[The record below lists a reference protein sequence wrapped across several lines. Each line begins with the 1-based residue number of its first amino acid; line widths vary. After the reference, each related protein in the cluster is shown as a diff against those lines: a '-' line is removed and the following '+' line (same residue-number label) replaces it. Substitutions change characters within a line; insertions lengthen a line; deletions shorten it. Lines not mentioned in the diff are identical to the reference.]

1 MCKTSMNWQSV
12 AFDWN
17 QARAFLATAE
27 EGSLSAA
34 ARALGQTLPTLG
46 RQVAALEED
55 LGVTLF
61 DRVGRSL
68 VLTPSGLEL
77 LDHVRAMADAA
88 NPISLTASGQSQA
101 IEGHVSITATPIMAT
116 SHLPAMLKRIR
127 EEAPGI
133 VIEITAASEVRDLTR
148 READIAIRHA
158 RPEQPDLIARLI
170 GETSAHLHASK
181 AYLDKHARPEKPED
195 LADADFVGFGQPER
209 QLPMLNA
216 MGIPITAD
224 NFKIN
229 TTSGTV
235 ILELLKHGLGISFL
249 TKDAETLLPD
259 IEPVLPDLDPIPV
272 PIWLVTH
279 RELHTSRRIRL
290 VFDFLANAFSD
301 AQAIWISQG
310 LVEWRNRE
318 SG

>member
-1 MCKTSMNWQSV
+1 MSWQSI

-34 ARALGQTLPTLG
+34 ARALGQTQPTLG
-46 RQVAALEED
+46 RQVAALEEE

-77 LDHVRAMADAA
+77 LDHVRTMADAA
-88 NPISLTASGQSQA
+88 NLISLTASGRSQA
-101 IEGHVSITATPIMAT
+101 IEGQVSITATPVLAT
-116 SHLPAMLKRIR
+116 YHLPVILKRLR
-127 EEAPGI
+127 DEAPGI
-133 VIEITAASEVRDLTR
+133 MIEIIASNEVRDLTR
-148 READIAIRHA
+148 READIAIRHG
-158 RPEQPDLIARLI
+158 RPEQPDLIAKLI
-170 GETSAHLHASK
+170 GETSAHLYASK
-181 AYLDKHARPEKPED
+181 AYLDKHGRPEKPED
-195 LADADFVGFGQPER
+195 LANADFIGFGQPER
-209 QLPMLNA
+209 QVPLVNG
-216 MGIPITAD
+216 MGIPVTAD
-224 NFKIN
+224 SFKIN

-249 TKDAETLLPD
+249 TKDAEILVPD
-259 IEPVLPDLDPIPV
+259 IEPVLPGLDPIPV

-290 VFDFLANAFSD
+290 VFDFLAEAFSD
-301 AQAIWISQG
+301 AQASRTSQG
-310 LVEWRNRE
+310 LAKA
-318 SG
+318 

>member
-1 MCKTSMNWQSV
+1 MSWQSI

-34 ARALGQTLPTLG
+34 ARVLGQTQPTLG
-46 RQVAALEED
+46 RQVAALEEE

-88 NPISLTASGQSQA
+88 NLISLTASGQSRA
-101 IEGHVSITATPIMAT
+101 IEGHVSITATPVLAT
-116 SHLPAMLKRIR
+116 YHLPAILKRLR
-127 EEAPGI
+127 DEAPGI
-133 VIEITAASEVRDLTR
+133 AVEIIASNEVRDLTR

-158 RPEQPDLIARLI
+158 RPEQPDLIAKLI
-170 GETSAHLHASK
+170 RETSAHLYASRE
-181 AYLDKHARPEKPED
+181 YLDKHGRPETPAD
-195 LADADFVGFGQPER
+195 LADADFIGFGHPER
-209 QLPMLNA
+209 QVSLVNA
-216 MGIPITAD
+216 MGIPLTKD
-224 NFKIN
+224 NFKFN

-249 TKDAETLLPD
+249 TKDAEALVPD
-259 IEPVLPDLDPIPV
+259 IEPVLPDLEPIPV
-272 PIWLVTH
+272 PVWLVTH

-290 VFDFLANAFSD
+290 VFDFLADAI
-301 AQAIWISQG
+301 AQAPLDPPAS
-310 LVEWRNRE
+310 
-318 SG
+318 